1 MGDMAD
7 YYFDSMCKNLMNV
20 DYDDDIESTPIL
32 SNESIWTTREGK
44 RIKIKDMENA
54 HLLNS
59 IRMINR
65 DTSTELDH
73 VFTVLCNEAT
83 RRKLN
88 VPLRN
93 KIK

>member
-1 MGDMAD
+1 MGDIAD
-7 YYFDSMCKNLMNV
+7 YYLDSMCKNLIYEG
-20 DYDDDIESTPIL
+20 YDDDIESTPIL

-44 RIKIKDMENA
+44 RIKIKDMEDA

-73 VFTVLCNEAT
+73 VFNVLCDEAI

-88 VPLRN
+88 VPLR
-93 KIK
+93 K